1 MEGCLEGLR
10 DEICTPYLGDVIVY
24 SKSFTEHIEHLRKV
38 LRYLRENGVKLKPR
52 KCKLFRKEVSLLGR
66 VVSAD
71 GYKLD
76 PTSIA
81 PVLNLAKNP
90 PKTVGEV
97 RQIIGLLEYYRKYIK
112 DFSRIA
118 KPIYDLLA
126 TKLAKEDIV
135 KVRSHSRSKG
145 RRDSGQLPSN
155 HPINWTEEHQVALE
169 YLTKHL
175 TSPPVMAYP
184 NFEEPFLLH
193 TDASETGLGAVLYQQ
208 HNGVLQ
214 VTAYSSCT
222 LSPSERNY
230 HLHSGKLEF
239 LLLKWSI
246 CEQFRDYLYY
256 ALSFR
261 VYTDNNPL
269 RYVLTSTKLNATGLR
284 WIGESADFNFD
295 IRYCPGK
302 TYVDAD
308 SFSRIPFDFET
319 YMKSCTEELS
329 PEVIQAVTH

>member
-10 DEICTPYLGDVIVY
+10 NEICTPYLDNVIVY
-24 SKSFTEHIEHLRKV
+24 SKSFTEHIEHLRKM
-38 LRYLRENGVKLKPR
+38 LHHLRENGVKLKPR
-52 KCKLFRKEVSLLGR
+52 KCKLFRKEVSFLGR

-76 PTSIA
+76 PSSIA

-97 RQIIGLLEYYRKYIK
+97 RQIIGLLGYYHKYIK

-126 TKLAKEDIV
+126 TKLGKEDIV
-135 KVRSHSRSKG
+135 KVRSHSRRKG
-145 RRDSGQLPSN
+145 KRDGGQLPSN
-155 HPINWTEEHQVALE
+155 HPINWTEEHQVVLE
-169 YLTKHL
+169 HLTKHL

-193 TDASETGLGAVLYQQ
+193 TDASETGLGAVLCQQ
-208 HNGVLQ
+208 QNGVLR
-214 VTAYSSCT
+214 VTAYGSHT

-239 LLLKWSI
+239 LALKWSI
-246 CEQFRDYLYY
+246 CEQFQDSLYY
-256 ALSFR
+256 SSSL
-261 VYTDNNPL
+261 
-269 RYVLTSTKLNATGLR
+269 
-284 WIGESADFNFD
+284 E
-295 IRYCPGK
+295 C
-302 TYVDAD
+302 
-308 SFSRIPFDFET
+308 
-319 YMKSCTEELS
+319 
-329 PEVIQAVTH
+329 IQTITH